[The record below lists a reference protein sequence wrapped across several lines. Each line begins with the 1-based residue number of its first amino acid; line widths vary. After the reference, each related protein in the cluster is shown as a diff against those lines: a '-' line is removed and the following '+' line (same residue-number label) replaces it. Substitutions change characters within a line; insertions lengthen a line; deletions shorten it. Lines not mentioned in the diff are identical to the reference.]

1 MATSAAPV
9 VHSVHFYETDEA
21 LLQRLC
27 AIVFSGMNAGV
38 SAVLIMTPEHKAS
51 FRSLLEKRAVNVHHA
66 LREGRLFFADAE
78 RTLSLFMRN
87 GMPSKRL
94 FVKHVGRLIKDA
106 SAASKLTG
114 LTAFGE
120 MVAILWAQ
128 GNKEG
133 ALALEAMWN
142 DLLEKHSFHLHCA
155 YPMHFF
161 SDSDDLRQVCDHHSL
176 SVGFAA
182 A

>member
-1 MATSAAPV
+1 MATSAAPI
-9 VHSVHFYETDEA
+9 VHSVHFYETDDA
-21 LLQRLC
+21 LLHRLC

-38 SAVLIMTPEHKAS
+38 SAVLIMTPEHKAN
-51 FRSLLEKRAVNVHHA
+51 FQTLLEKRAVNVHHA

-78 RTLSLFMRN
+78 HTLSLFMRN

-94 FVKHVGRLIKDA
+94 FMKHVGRLIKDA
-106 SAASKLTG
+106 SAASKQSG

-120 MVAILWAQ
+120 MVSILWAE
-128 GNKEG
+128 GNKNG
-133 ALALEAMWN
+133 AIALETMWN
-142 DLLEKHSFHLHCA
+142 ELLEKQSFHLHCA

-161 SDSDDLRQVCDHHSL
+161 SNNADLRSVCEHHSL